1 MDIYAFISAIAWPIV
16 ALIGI
21 LILGPGG
28 VLKSSIVG
36 LADKLMSI
44 RSSIDEFKKIS
55 DDFQEKQRSMA
66 DSMQWLKDSGNELAR
81 ISKSLDSVREN
92 TNEIVL
98 AQGEKQISEA
108 SGEQAGINDEEVEAL
123 ADLSPQQRFD
133 AIYADWG
140 DLTELI
146 RQRIGPEN
154 YDGRAIGSMAW
165 KLSHGKRAKPI
176 PKDDAELI
184 ETLHSQFK
192 RFARLH
198 ATKDDWLS
206 DELYRNFTRGVE
218 KAKRTLT

>member
-1 MDIYAFISAIAWPIV
+1 MDLYAFISAIAWPIV

-123 ADLSPQQRFD
+123 ADLTST
-133 AIYADWG
+133 A
-140 DLTELI
+140 
-146 RQRIGPEN
+146 
-154 YDGRAIGSMAW
+154 
-165 KLSHGKRAKPI
+165 
-176 PKDDAELI
+176 
-184 ETLHSQFK
+184 
-192 RFARLH
+192 
-198 ATKDDWLS
+198 
-206 DELYRNFTRGVE
+206 V
-218 KAKRTLT
+218 